1 MKFGFKYRNINME
14 KKLWCLTHLGPNIMG
29 MFACF
34 VYPNL
39 KNSTLLVYIDDMT
52 LLTHFFNNWAFFS

>member
-39 KNSTLLVYIDDMT
+39 KNSTLLVYINSMCIFDQ
-52 LLTHFFNNWAFFS
+52 F